1 MLSKSTKRAAR
12 TCDVGMSCAIDSST
26 RSQREAEPPGRRP
39 AEARAILPDWP
50 AGTPLPPPNVE
61 TPRGASPSEPPW
73 PNRETPHG
81 ASLHWEG
88 RIRVKEARNILQAS
102 VVRAVE
108 GREFRCTQLL
118 R

>member
-39 AEARAILPDWP
+39 AEAAAILPDWP

-61 TPRGASPSEPPW
+61 TPRGASPDWATVAPK
-73 PNRETPHG
+73 ETPHG
-81 ASLHWEG
+81 ASLHCEG
-88 RIRVKEARNILQAS
+88 RIRVKEARNILRAS
-102 VVRAVE
+102 VVR
-108 GREFRCTQLL
+108 
-118 R
+118 